1 VNEEEFLGRRQHTR
15 EDPMV
20 RFPFTAIV
28 GQEEMKTAL
37 ILNVINP
44 LLGGVL
50 IRGQKGTAKST
61 GVRSLATLLPEIE
74 VVEGCHFHCD
84 PRDTR
89 MQCDAC
95 RGRVEKGCSHPISR
109 RKMRVV
115 DLPLGA
121 TEDRIIGTLDMEY
134 AIKRGETRF
143 QPGILAEANRG
154 ILYVDEVNL
163 LDDHLVDILL
173 DVVASGINIV
183 EREGISFSHPARLI
197 LVGTMNPEEGELRP
211 QLLDRFGL
219 CVQVHGLDDIDHRAA
234 VIQRCIDFET
244 DPAAFVNSWKEEE
257 RELGGAILNARE
269 ILSNIVC
276 HEKIYKLSAQMAL
289 DFRVDGHRTDLFLI
303 KTAKTLAAYW
313 GRTEVAEADIQKAA
327 SLVLPHRM
335 KKESPQSQEGERGTL
350 QKSWLNRVQED
361 VHAHSCERE
370 CKESTSHHA
379 KDPSEQSHEAVFGAE
394 KPYTVRHLSVVP
406 KKIERPR
413 SGRRSNTE
421 ASIGSGRHIGS
432 MISST
437 FSTDISF
444 GATFRAAAPH
454 QIHRDRGNLALAI
467 ECPDLRQKRK
477 TKRIPHTI
485 LFLVDASGSMG
496 ANERMVQTKGAV
508 LSLLNDA
515 YKRRDRVGMVTF
527 RGSKASVVLPPTSDK
542 EKAKRMLEDLP
553 VGGRTPLSRGLS
565 VAYDALKMYALKR
578 KNEAL
583 LLVVISDG
591 KANVTM
597 RPRQSLEEAHKEL
610 VTHYQSGAGSELPS
624 LYDLVSSSALEEAME
639 VASDIRRSDI
649 KSVVV
654 DTASGGRR
662 GQMEKLCSSLG
673 GVYYKMEELRADGL
687 VHMVDASLN
696 SYNAHTVAY
705 LQ

>member
-1 VNEEEFLGRRQHTR
+1 
-15 EDPMV
+15 MAC
-20 RFPFTAIV
+20 FPFSAIV

-50 IRGQKGTAKST
+50 IRGQKGTGKST

-95 RGRVEKGCSHPISR
+95 RTSVEKGYSHPITR

-121 TEDRIIGTLDMEY
+121 TEDRILGTLDMEY

-173 DVVASGINIV
+173 DVVASGVNIV
-183 EREGISFSHPARLI
+183 EREGISFSHLARLI

-219 CVQVHGLDDIDHRAA
+219 CVQVRGLDDIDHRTA

-257 RELGGAILNARE
+257 RELGGAILKARE
-269 ILSNIVC
+269 TLSKIVC
-276 HEKIYKLSAQMAL
+276 REKIYRLSAQMAL

-303 KTAKTLAAYW
+303 KTAKTLAAYR

-335 KKESPQSQEGERGTL
+335 KQDFSQSREGETGTL
-350 QKSWLNRVQED
+350 QKSLLNRVQED
-361 VHAHSCERE
+361 VNVHSCERK
-370 CKESTSHHA
+370 CKESTTHSE
-379 KDPSEQSHEAVFGAE
+379 KDPSEPSHEAVFGAG
-394 KPYTVRHLSVVP
+394 KPYTVRHLAVVP

-413 SGRRSNTE
+413 SGRRSDTE

-467 ECPDLRQKRK
+467 EYPDLRQKRK

-496 ANERMVQTKGAV
+496 ANERMVETKGAV

-515 YKRRDRVGMVTF
+515 YKKRDRVGMVTF
-527 RGSKASVVLPPTSDK
+527 RSNKASVVLPPTSDK
-542 EKAKRMLEDLP
+542 EKAKRILEDLP

-597 RPRQSLEEAHKEL
+597 RPRQSLEETHKEL
-610 VTHYQSGAGSELPS
+610 VTHHRSVGRMDGPS
-624 LYDLVSSSALEEAME
+624 IQEIVTSNALQEALE
-639 VASDIRRSDI
+639 VAQEIKRSGI
-649 KSVVV
+649 KSVII
-654 DTASGGRR
+654 DTASSGRKDR
-662 GQMEKLCSSLG
+662 MKRLSTSLG
-673 GVYYKMEELRADGL
+673 GRYFGIKELRAEGL
-687 VHMVDASLN
+687 FDIVDASLN
-696 SYNAHTVAY
+696 GRTAIRYTA
-705 LQ
+705 